1 VTSNATNSY
10 TIGMVLALV
19 GSFVLTLITL
29 SFFFL
34 FLQFRLA
41 FVAPESRVVGAGE
54 LVDDPKKIALNYIRG
69 FFFVD
74 LFVVL
79 PLPQVRAL
87 CPLSSPYLVFIHH
100 CLHKCHIHVLNV
112 LRSY

>member
-1 VTSNATNSY
+1 
-10 TIGMVLALV
+10 MVLALV
-19 GSFVLTLITL
+19 GPFVLKLTNLSSSSSS
-29 SFFFL
+29 SFFFW
-34 FLQFRLA
+34 QFRLA
-41 FVAPESRVVGAGE
+41 FVAPDSTVVGAGE

-87 CPLSSPYLVFIHH
+87 SVFLFPLSTLYSSPSTYMSHP
-100 CLHKCHIHVLNV
+100 
-112 LRSY
+112 YA